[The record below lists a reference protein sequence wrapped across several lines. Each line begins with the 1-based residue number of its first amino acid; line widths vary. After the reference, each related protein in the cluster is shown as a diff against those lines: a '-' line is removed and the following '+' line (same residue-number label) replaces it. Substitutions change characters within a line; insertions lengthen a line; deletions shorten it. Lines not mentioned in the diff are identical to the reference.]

1 MISINNLSFNYEEV
15 NILDSIDLIIKNNG
29 LTCLV
34 GGNGVG
40 KSTLLNLIVGELE
53 LQVGAIHYN
62 DKNINKSD
70 LLSKISYLPSVL
82 YDPLYITV
90 QELLNL
96 SRFNNKGFLNFKL
109 ESEDKKKIQFSIEKC
124 GLQNY
129 TNRIFSS
136 LSSGEKQ
143 KVWLAFCIA
152 QDKNFIFLDEAL
164 NNLDYDNK
172 DIFFNLLKEISI
184 NKGVLISTHNI
195 DMVIKYADRVLVLKD
210 KKIVYDG
217 LPKEDLY
224 KII

>member
-129 TNRIFSS
+129 SNRIFSS

-164 NNLDYDNK
+164 NNLEYDNK

>member
-96 SRFNNKGFLNFKL
+96 ARFNNKGFLNSKL
-109 ESEDKKKIQFSIEKC
+109 ELEDKKKIQFSIEKC
-124 GLQNY
+124 GIQNY
-129 TNRIFSS
+129 SNRIFSS

>member
-90 QELLNL
+90 RELLYL

-129 TNRIFSS
+129 SNRIFSS

-217 LPKEDLY
+217 LPKKDLY

>member
-53 LQVGAIHYN
+53 LQVGEIHYN
-62 DKNINKSD
+62 DKNIYKSD
-70 LLSKISYLPSVL
+70 LLSKISYFPSVL

-129 TNRIFSS
+129 SNRIFSS

>member
-1 MISINNLSFNYEEV
+1 MISINNLSFNYEEA

>member
-1 MISINNLSFNYEEV
+1 MISINNLSFNYQEKK
-15 NILDSIDLIIKNNG
+15 ILDSIDLMINNNG

-53 LQVGAIHYN
+53 LLSGAIHYN

-129 TNRIFSS
+129 SNRIFSS

-164 NNLDYDNK
+164 NNLDYHNK
-172 DIFFNLLKEISI
+172 DIFFNILKEISI
-184 NKGVLISTHNI
+184 NKGVLISTHNL

-217 LPKEDLY
+217 FPKEDLY

>member
-96 SRFNNKGFLNFKL
+96 SRFHNKGFLNFKL

-129 TNRIFSS
+129 SNRIFSS

>member
-1 MISINNLSFNYEEV
+1 M
-15 NILDSIDLIIKNNG
+15 
-29 LTCLV
+29 
-34 GGNGVG
+34 
-40 KSTLLNLIVGELE
+40 
-53 LQVGAIHYN
+53 QVGAIHYN

-129 TNRIFSS
+129 SNRIFSS

>member
-1 MISINNLSFNYEEV
+1 MISINNLSFNYEEA

-129 TNRIFSS
+129 SNRIFSS

>member
-109 ESEDKKKIQFSIEKC
+109 ESEDKKKIHFSIEKC

-129 TNRIFSS
+129 SNRIFSS

>member
-40 KSTLLNLIVGELE
+40 KSTLLNLIVGELD

-129 TNRIFSS
+129 SNRIFSS

>member
-1 MISINNLSFNYEEV
+1 MISNLPPSINLNH
-15 NILDSIDLIIKNNG
+15 ISIIWLGI
-29 LTCLV
+29 
-34 GGNGVG
+34 
-40 KSTLLNLIVGELE
+40 
-53 LQVGAIHYN
+53 Q
-62 DKNINKSD
+62 
-70 LLSKISYLPSVL
+70 
-82 YDPLYITV
+82 
-90 QELLNL
+90 
-96 SRFNNKGFLNFKL
+96 
-109 ESEDKKKIQFSIEKC
+109 KKIQISIEKC

-129 TNRIFSS
+129 SNRIFSS

>member
-129 TNRIFSS
+129 SNRIFSS